1 MRTVYLI
8 RHGETDWNKAGRLQ
22 GREDI
27 PLNDAGIEQANSIG
41 KLFIDT
47 GISRIISSPLR
58 RAYYTAEIIG
68 QIIGITCIHRLE
80 NLVERDYGAASGLL
94 YEERKK
100 LFSSCA
106 PADQESISDL
116 RARVVKAFIEIT
128 QQFSDLKMIIVSHGA
143 AINSLIAFL
152 TGEQFGTGKTRLVNC
167 SISKL
172 INVDSKWSTEFINQ
186 TPDDILS
193 QRRVE

>member
-1 MRTVYLI
+1 LRTIYLI

-47 GISRIISSPLR
+47 GISRIISSPLS

-68 QIIGITCIHRLE
+68 QIIGITCINRHG
-80 NLVERDYGAASGLL
+80 NFVERDYGAASGLL
-94 YEERKK
+94 PEERKK

-106 PADQESISDL
+106 PNDQESISDL
-116 RARVVKAFIEIT
+116 RTRVVNAFIEIT

-143 AINSLIAFL
+143 AINSIIAFM
-152 TGEQFGTGKTRLVNC
+152 TDEQFGTGKTRLENC

-172 INVDSKWSTEFINQ
+172 IHVDSKWSTEFINL

-193 QRRVE
+193 HGHVT